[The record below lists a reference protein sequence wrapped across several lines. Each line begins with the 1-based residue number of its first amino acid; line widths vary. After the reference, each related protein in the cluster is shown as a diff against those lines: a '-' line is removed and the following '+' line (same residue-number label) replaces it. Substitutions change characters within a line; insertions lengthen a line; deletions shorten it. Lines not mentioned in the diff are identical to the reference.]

1 MKLDAK
7 MVKKLRDKTG
17 SGMMD
22 CKRALQE
29 AQGDIEKAVDVL
41 RKKGI
46 AKAGARAA
54 RATEQGRI
62 ETYVHLGARLA
73 VMLELKCETDF
84 VARNQEF
91 IDLARDLC
99 MHIAAMRP
107 IAIDRESVPQ
117 ALLEREKN
125 VYRESEDLKAKPE
138 NIREK
143 IVEGRMK
150 KFYTQ
155 NVLLEQPF
163 VKNEKTTIGDYLKT
177 HVAKFGE
184 NITVGRF
191 VRFELGEETEPV
203 VAGKQPEVNPDIS

>member
-1 MKLDAK
+1 VELDAK

-29 AQGDIEKAVDVL
+29 SEGDIEKAIDIL

-46 AKAGARAA
+46 AKAGARSA

-84 VARNQEF
+84 VARNEEF
-91 IDLARDLC
+91 VCLARDLC
-99 MHIAAMRP
+99 MHVAAMRP
-107 IAIDRESVPQ
+107 IAIDRESVPE
-117 ALLEREKN
+117 AVLEREKDIC
-125 VYRESEDLKAKPE
+125 RESEDIKSKPE

-155 NVLLEQPF
+155 NVLMEQPF
-163 VKNEKTTIGDYLKT
+163 VKDEKTTVADYLKT

-184 NITVGRF
+184 NISVGRF
-191 VRFELGEETEPV
+191 VRFELGEESEPV
-203 VAGKQPEVNPDIS
+203 VAGKQPEE